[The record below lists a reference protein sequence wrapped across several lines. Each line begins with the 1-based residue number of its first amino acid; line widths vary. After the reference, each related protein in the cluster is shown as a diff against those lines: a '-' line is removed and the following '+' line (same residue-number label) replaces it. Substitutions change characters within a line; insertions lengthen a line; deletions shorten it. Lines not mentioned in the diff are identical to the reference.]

1 MTSLG
6 SAATTGPEASP
17 RYLTHRTGGFAL
29 RGRVLVMG
37 IVNVTPD
44 SFSDGGEHLEPADA
58 VAAARRVADEGA
70 DILDIGAESTRPHH
84 DDVAATDEWDRLAPV
99 FERLSVGAEDLPP
112 LSVDTWKAQVA
123 RRALAAGAS
132 IVNDVWGFQRDPAI
146 ANVTAE
152 SGAACILMHNRETV
166 DGAVEIVDE
175 ILRYLERSIGIAHR
189 AGLADD
195 RIVLDPG
202 LGFGKTHAQSFA
214 ALAALP
220 RLRALGYPILVGLSR
235 KRFVG
240 SMTEPMPA
248 PKERW
253 PGTLT
258 GNVFAALAGA
268 DIIRV
273 HDVAPHVQAVRM
285 LAELRAA
292 A

>member
-1 MTSLG
+1 M
-6 SAATTGPEASP
+6 TGPEASA
-17 RYLTHRTGGFAL
+17 RYLAHRTGRLAL
-29 RGRVLVMG
+29 GPRVLVMG

-44 SFSDGGEHLEPADA
+44 SFSDGGDHLAPEDA
-58 VAAARRVADEGA
+58 VAAASRLMAEGA
-70 DILDIGAESTRPHH
+70 DILDLGAESTRPHH
-84 DDVAATDEWDRLAPV
+84 DEVAADDEWARLAPV
-99 FERLSVGAEDLPP
+99 FEGLKTEEPSPP
-112 LSVDTWKAQVA
+112 ISIDTWKAGVA
-123 RRALAAGAS
+123 RRAIAAGAS

-146 ANVTAE
+146 ASVTAE
-152 SGAACILMHNRETV
+152 SGAACVLMHNRETV
-166 DGAVEIVDE
+166 DGAADIVDE
-175 ILRYLERSIGIAHR
+175 ILRFLERSVGIAR
-189 AGLADD
+189 DAGVTDD

-220 RLRALGYPILVGLSR
+220 RLRALGFPVLVGLSR

-240 SMTEPMPA
+240 SMVEPLPP

-258 GNVFAALAGA
+258 GNVYAALAGA

-285 LAELRAA
+285 LDMLRAMS
-292 A
+292 

>member
-1 MTSLG
+1 MG
-6 SAATTGPEASP
+6 SEASA
-17 RYLTHRTGGFAL
+17 RHLAHRTGSLKLGS
-29 RGRVLVMG
+29 RVLVMG

-44 SFSDGGEHLEPADA
+44 SFSDGGDHLAPEEA
-58 VAAARRVADEGA
+58 VAAACRLAAEGA
-70 DILDIGAESTRPHH
+70 DILDLGAESTRPHH
-84 DDVAATDEWDRLAPV
+84 DEIAADDEWERLAPV
-99 FERLSVGAEDLPP
+99 FEGLEIEEPSPP
-112 LSVDTWKAQVA
+112 ISIDTWKAQVA
-123 RRALAAGAS
+123 RRAIAAGAS

-146 ANVTAE
+146 ATVTAE

-166 DGAVEIVDE
+166 DGEVDIVDE
-175 ILRYLERSIGIAHR
+175 ILRFLERSVGIAQA
-189 AGLADD
+189 AGVTDD

-220 RLRALGYPILVGLSR
+220 CLRTLGFPVLVGLSR

-240 SMTEPMPA
+240 SMVEPLPS

-258 GNVFAALAGA
+258 GNVYAALAGA

-285 LAELRAA
+285 LDALRAA
-292 A
+292 S

>member
-1 MTSLG
+1 M
-6 SAATTGPEASP
+6 TGPKAS
-17 RYLTHRTGGFAL
+17 RSYLVHRTARLELGA
-29 RGRVLVMG
+29 RVLVMG

-44 SFSDGGEHLEPADA
+44 SFSDGGDHLAPADA
-58 VAAARRVADEGA
+58 VAAARRLAAEGA
-70 DILDIGAESTRPHH
+70 DILDLGAESSRPCH
-84 DDVAATDEWDRLAPV
+84 DEIEATDEWDRLAPV
-99 FERLSVGAEDLPP
+99 FEGLGVGAEDLPP
-112 LSVDTWKAQVA
+112 VSIDTWKAEVA
-123 RRALAAGAS
+123 RRAVTAGAS

-146 ANVTAE
+146 ATVTAE

-166 DGAVEIVDE
+166 DSTVSIVDE
-175 ILRYLERSIGIAHR
+175 ILRFLERSIGIAR
-189 AGLADD
+189 SAGVTDD

-220 RLRALGYPILVGLSR
+220 RLRTLGFPILVGLSR
-235 KRFVG
+235 KRFAG
-240 SMTEPMPA
+240 SMVEPLPP

-258 GNVFAALAGA
+258 GNVYAALAGA

-285 LAELRAA
+285 LDTLRTAS
-292 A
+292 

>member
-1 MTSLG
+1 MTD
-6 SAATTGPEASP
+6 PEPSGRHLA
-17 RYLTHRTGGFAL
+17 HRTGAL
-29 RGRVLVMG
+29 ALGSQVLVMG

-44 SFSDGGEHLEPADA
+44 SFSDGGDYLAPEYA
-58 VAAARRVADEGA
+58 VASARRLASEGA
-70 DILDIGAESTRPHH
+70 DILDLGAESTRPRHEEIG
-84 DDVAATDEWDRLAPV
+84 VADEWGRLAPV
-99 FERLSVGAEDLPP
+99 FDSLNIASEDLPP
-112 LSVDTWKAQVA
+112 ISVDTWKAEVA

-132 IVNDVWGFQRDPAI
+132 IVNDVWGFQRDPGI
-146 ANVTAE
+146 ANVTAD
-152 SGAACILMHNRETV
+152 SGAACVLMHNRETV
-166 DGAVEIVDE
+166 DGAIDIVDE
-175 ILRYLERSIGIAHR
+175 ILRFLERSVGIAR
-189 AGLADD
+189 EAGVTND

-220 RLRALGYPILVGLSR
+220 RLRALGFPILVGLSR

-240 SMTEPMPA
+240 SMVEPLPP

-258 GNVFAALAGA
+258 GNVYAALAGA

-285 LAELRAA
+285 LDLLKAA
-292 A
+292 S

>member
-1 MTSLG
+1 MTGAEPSARYLAHRSGALALG
-6 SAATTGPEASP
+6 S
-17 RYLTHRTGGFAL
+17 
-29 RGRVLVMG
+29 RVLVMG

-44 SFSDGGEHLEPADA
+44 SFSDGGDHLAPEDA
-58 VAAARRVADEGA
+58 VAAAGRLAAEGA
-70 DILDIGAESTRPHH
+70 DILDLGAESTRPHH
-84 DDVAATDEWDRLAPV
+84 ETVEAEDEWSRLAPV
-99 FERLSVGAEDLPP
+99 FDGLDASGSMPP
-112 LSVDTWKAQVA
+112 ISVDTWKAEVA
-123 RRALAAGAS
+123 RRAIAAGAS

-146 ANVTAE
+146 ANVTAA
-152 SGAACILMHNRETV
+152 SGAAAILMHNRESV
-166 DGAVEIVDE
+166 DDAVDIVDD
-175 ILRYLERSIGIAHR
+175 ILRFLERSVGIAR
-189 AGLADD
+189 AAGVTDD

-220 RLRALGYPILVGLSR
+220 RVRALGFPILVGLSR

-240 SMTEPMPA
+240 SMVEPPPT

-258 GNVFAALAGA
+258 GNAYAALAGA

-285 LAELRAA
+285 LDVLRTAS
-292 A
+292 

>member
-1 MTSLG
+1 M
-6 SAATTGPEASP
+6 TGPKASP
-17 RYLTHRTGGFAL
+17 RHLVHRTGRLDLGSS
-29 RGRVLVMG
+29 VLVMG

-44 SFSDGGEHLEPADA
+44 SFSDGGDHLTPADA
-58 VAAARRVADEGA
+58 VAAARRLAAEGA
-70 DILDIGAESTRPHH
+70 DILDLGAESSRPRH
-84 DDVAATDEWDRLAPV
+84 DEIRATDEWDRLAPV
-99 FERLSVGAEDLPP
+99 FEGLGVSADDLPP
-112 LSVDTWKAQVA
+112 VSIDTWKAEVA
-123 RRALAAGAS
+123 RHAVTAGAS

-146 ANVTAE
+146 ATVTAE

-166 DGAVEIVDE
+166 DGTVDIVDE
-175 ILRYLERSIGIAHR
+175 ILRYLERSVGIAR
-189 AGLADD
+189 GAGVTDD

-220 RLRALGYPILVGLSR
+220 RLRALGFPILVGLSR

-240 SMTEPMPA
+240 SMVDPLPA
-248 PKERW
+248 PRERW

-258 GNVFAALAGA
+258 GNVYAALSGA

-285 LAELRAA
+285 LDMLRASS
-292 A
+292 